1 MVFIAVAAGGG
12 GAKSLTSMWLPLAI
26 VAVSCCPAGECAGS
40 ATGPRRV
47 PSAPLSRPRA
57 RRVTPIDCGCGAG
70 ACPGRADRTGLAEK
84 LADHGVAFFP
94 KAFSK
99 DECALLIQQFVD
111 NCEVNE
117 VWHS

>member
-1 MVFIAVAAGGG
+1 M
-12 GAKSLTSMWLPLAI
+12 
-26 VAVSCCPAGECAGS
+26 
-40 ATGPRRV
+40 
-47 PSAPLSRPRA
+47 
-57 RRVTPIDCGCGAG
+57 
-70 ACPGRADRTGLAEK
+70 PGRADRTGLAAK

-117 VWHS
+117 VWLVSILTLRADARRGHAPRASRSFQVNPCYGSALDCNAHR